1 MLVGTL
7 LVAYFL
13 PACRSLKER
22 RSVVNSLK
30 ERVRSRCNG
39 SVAEV
44 DSEDLWQRASLA
56 VAVVGDDGAHISQQL
71 DAAMRIL
78 ESDPRAQVLEVEREI
93 R

>member
-7 LVAYFL
+7 NVAYFL

-30 ERVRSRCNG
+30 ERVRARSNA
-39 SVAEV
+39 SVSEV
-44 DSEDLWQRASLA
+44 DAADLWQRATLA
-56 VAVVGDDGAHISQQL
+56 VAIVGDDGAHISQQL

-78 ESDPRAQVLEVEREI
+78 ESDPRAQVLDVEREL